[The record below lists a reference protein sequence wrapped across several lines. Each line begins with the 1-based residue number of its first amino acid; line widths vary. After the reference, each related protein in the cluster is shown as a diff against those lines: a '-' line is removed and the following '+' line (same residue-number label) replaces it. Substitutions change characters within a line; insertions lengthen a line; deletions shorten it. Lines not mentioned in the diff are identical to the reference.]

1 MRVVEEELSLG
12 PVRVEIGRGSIS
24 ALREVKG
31 KKASIYPRSLSKIAE
46 KFKGEFDLVYAVEDG
61 EKGKD
66 VQNVLDLAENLLQAG
81 FTRWDTVVS
90 LGGGTVSDLAGFT
103 ASIYMRGINLVN
115 VPTTLLGMVDASIG
129 GKNGINFGGFKNLLG
144 TFYHPSLIVEDLDF
158 LDSLPQVEITRGMAE
173 VIKYAVTLDK
183 GLYDYLAEK
192 DGAVKSREEEVMEEV
207 VERSVLDKL
216 QVVKAD
222 ERETKG
228 IRIVLNFGHTMGHA
242 IEASTGFEVSHGEAI
257 SVGMVCESKIAEEL
271 GFAEE
276 GVVEDVVW
284 ILRLYGLPITVEELK
299 VKPDVGRA
307 KEALSKDKKLG
318 PEGILMPFPSRL
330 GAWRRV
336 EVPVSVMEGFVE
348 QCLR

>member
-1 MRVVEEELSLG
+1 
-12 PVRVEIGRGSIS
+12 
-24 ALREVKG
+24 
-31 KKASIYPRSLSKIAE
+31 
-46 KFKGEFDLVYAVEDG
+46 
-61 EKGKD
+61 
-66 VQNVLDLAENLLQAG
+66 
-81 FTRWDTVVS
+81 
-90 LGGGTVSDLAGFT
+90 
-103 ASIYMRGINLVN
+103 
-115 VPTTLLGMVDASIG
+115 
-129 GKNGINFGGFKNLLG
+129 
-144 TFYHPSLIVEDLDF
+144 
-158 LDSLPQVEITRGMAE
+158 
-173 VIKYAVTLDK
+173 
-183 GLYDYLAEK
+183 
-192 DGAVKSREEEVMEEV
+192 